1 MQASDFTP
9 IIGDCC
15 AEVLDAMYFAAVL
28 ETRQS
33 FGPRPDVEED
43 RIGFNLH
50 FQGDVHGWFGVQ
62 LSPATARTLA
72 SNFLGEEED
81 ALSLEEVREV
91 VGELT
96 NMLCGSL
103 ASRVEG
109 RSKFVLS
116 HPEPTTSDPAPMQD
130 ALISDIDTDLGPI
143 RTWVALD
150 PNQAMAETSNEDSR
164 VHP

>member
-15 AEVLDAMYFAAVL
+15 AEVLDAMYFASVI

-33 FGPRPDVEED
+33 FGPRPDAELD
-43 RIGFNLH
+43 RIAFNLH
-50 FQGDVHGWFGVQ
+50 FQGDVHGWFGVH

-72 SNFLGEEED
+72 SNFLGEDED
-81 ALSLEEVREV
+81 ALTVEEVEEV

-96 NMLCGSL
+96 NMLCGSV

-116 HPEPTTSDPAPMQD
+116 HPEPVSSSPPPNQD
-130 ALISDIDTDLGPI
+130 ALISDIETDLGLI

-150 PNQAMAETSNEDSR
+150 PETTQPSDGASR
-164 VHP
+164 VNS